1 MRIEFTEKELND
13 EINKVIIEEDDVIL
27 IGEYIEGEGK
37 KVVIT
42 GSAVIEEE
50 TYHEFQVEVELKDE
64 IQNPSCSDIMNA
76 EWEWYDYLC
85 WWEDN
90 LGGK

>member
-85 WWEDN
+85 
-90 LGGK
+90 